1 MRIWITGASSGIG
14 RAMTMAAARRG
25 MQVVISARRREVLD
39 AVRQETGRPDAV
51 AVVTLDQD
59 DPEACAARAVEAW
72 SAFGGLDVIVLN
84 GGLSQRAKAIDTAF
98 DVDRRLMTVDYLAN
112 VAMIKALLPQIV
124 AAGASNPVRIGVVT
138 SLVGV
143 IGSPYRTAYAA
154 AKHALHGFF
163 DSLRAELP
171 ESVSVT
177 LVCPGFV
184 RTDVSVNALT
194 GDGSPLGEMDRAQAQ
209 GLDPADVARSALDA
223 ILAGRR
229 EIYLAGPEG
238 RAIWLKRWAPGL
250 LARMLRRAQVR

>member
-14 RAMTMAAARRG
+14 RAMAIEAARRG
-25 MQVVISARRREVLD
+25 MQVVISARRGDVLE
-39 AVRQETGRPDAV
+39 AVRQETGRPNAV

-59 DPEACAARAVEAW
+59 DPDGCAARAVEAW
-72 SAFGGLDVIVLN
+72 AVFGGLDAIVLN
-84 GGLSQRAKAIDTAF
+84 GGLSQRAKAIDTTF
-98 DVDRRLMTVDYLAN
+98 EVDRRLMTVDYLAN
-112 VAMIKALLPQIV
+112 VAMIKALLPRVI
-124 AAGASNPVRIGVVT
+124 AAGRVRIGVVT

-143 IGSPYRTAYAA
+143 VGSPYRTAYAA

-171 ESVSVT
+171 ESVSIT

-184 RTDVSVNALT
+184 RTAVSVNALT
-194 GDGSPLGEMDRAQAQ
+194 GDGSPLGAMDRAQAL
-209 GLDPADVARSALDA
+209 GLDPNDVARQALDA

-238 RAIWLKRWAPGL
+238 RAVWLKRWAPGL
-250 LARMLRRAQVR
+250 LARMLRRARVR